1 MGMYERFRL
10 DGKVAVVTGGS
21 MGIGEG
27 IALALAECGA
37 DVVVCA
43 RREGPV
49 QEVAEKIKALGRRS
63 FGASVDVLDFTQ
75 LPKLLDRVVDE
86 FGSLDIMVNNAGGNL
101 DRQMHPLPDI
111 TEAKWDEQM
120 NLNSKTKFWGS
131 QQAAKRMT
139 NGGRIINISSIA
151 AHQPSPGF
159 GTYSTANLGVIA
171 MSRTMAVELGPK
183 GITVNVICPGVFV
196 TESLT
201 ETMKVSKEQ
210 AEEMFASNIP
220 VGRTGRIEDCGAAAV
235 FFASPA
241 AEFTTGQYINVAGG
255 Q

>member
-1 MGMYERFRL
+1 MGMYEDFRL

-27 IALALAECGA
+27 IAIALAECGA

-43 RREGPV
+43 RRQGPV
-49 QEVAEKIKALGRRS
+49 DEVAAKIKALGRRS
-63 FGASVDVLDFTQ
+63 MGATVDVMDFKQ
-75 LPKLLDRVVDE
+75 IPALLDRVVDE

-111 TEAKWDEQM
+111 TEEKWDEQM
-120 NLNSKTKFWGS
+120 DLNIKTKFWGS
-131 QQAAKRMT
+131 QQAAKRMKER
-139 NGGRIINISSIA
+139 GRIINISSIA
-151 AHQPSPGF
+151 AHRASPGF
-159 GTYSTANLGVIA
+159 GTYSSANLGVIA
-171 MSRTMAVELGPK
+171 MSRTMSVELAPK
-183 GITVNVICPGVFV
+183 GITVNVICPGIFV

-201 ETMKVSKEQ
+201 ETMKIDEAQ
-210 AEEMFASNIP
+210 ANATFSGMVPA
-220 VGRTGRIEDCGAAAV
+220 GRTGVPADCGAAAV

-241 AEFTTGQYINVAGG
+241 ASFTTGQFIDVAGG

>member
-1 MGMYERFRL
+1 MGMHEQFRL

-27 IALALAECGA
+27 IAIALAECGA

-49 QEVAEKIKALGRRS
+49 NEVADKIKALGRRS
-63 FGASVDVLDFTQ
+63 MGASVDVMDFTQ
-75 LPKLLDRVVDE
+75 IPAFLDRVVDE

-120 NLNSKTKFWGS
+120 DLNIKTKFWGS
-131 QQAAKRMT
+131 QQAAKRMKE
-139 NGGRIINISSIA
+139 GGRIINISSIA
-151 AHQPSPGF
+151 AHSPSPGF
-159 GTYSTANLGVIA
+159 GTYSSANLGVIA
-171 MSRTMAVELGPK
+171 MTRTMSVELGPK

-201 ETMKVSKEQ
+201 ETMKIDEEQ
-210 AEEMFASNIP
+210 ANATFSSMIP
-220 VGRTGRIEDCGAAAV
+220 VGRTGVPADCGAAAV

-241 AEFTTGQYINVAGG
+241 ASFTTGQYINVAGG